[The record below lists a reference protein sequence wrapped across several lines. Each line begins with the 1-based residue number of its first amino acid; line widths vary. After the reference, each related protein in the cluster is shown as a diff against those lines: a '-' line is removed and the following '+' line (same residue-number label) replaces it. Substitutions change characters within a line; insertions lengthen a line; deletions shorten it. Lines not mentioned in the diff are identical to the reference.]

1 MRTSSDFR
9 FYYPP
14 SIFIQFLGVSH
25 HGRRFW
31 KIMSGVNSE
40 LIDAVSICFCRTGT
54 TRIVYVADRFSLFY
68 ESLLLLSPRIAQ
80 LSLIRYRRIQMKPVS
95 QVAYLSEVASL
106 INSNNGKMLAKYII
120 CRDPHVYNPRLA
132 DPEPESVVMKHL
144 TSPWDEAFSA
154 HMRCIWAMRKQDF
167 EEAYACQV
175 VVVKYP
181 FHLVYSGLIHF
192 LPFKRLEV

>member
-1 MRTSSDFR
+1 RT
-9 FYYPP
+9 
-14 SIFIQFLGVSH
+14 
-25 HGRRFW
+25 
-31 KIMSGVNSE
+31 
-40 LIDAVSICFCRTGT
+40 
-54 TRIVYVADRFSLFY
+54 FSLSY
-68 ESLLLLSPRIAQ
+68 ESLLPLSPRIAQ

-95 QVAYLSEVASL
+95 QVAYLLE
-106 INSNNGKMLAKYII
+106 KYII

-175 VVVKYP
+175 IVVKYP
-181 FHLVYSGLIHF
+181 FHSVYL
-192 LPFKRLEV
+192 